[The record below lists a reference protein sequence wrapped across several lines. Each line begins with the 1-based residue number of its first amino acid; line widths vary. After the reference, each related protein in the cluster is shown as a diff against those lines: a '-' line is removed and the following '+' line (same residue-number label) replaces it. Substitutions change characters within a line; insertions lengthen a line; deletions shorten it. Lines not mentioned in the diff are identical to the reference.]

1 MASYLGQVES
11 LKDQFDSL
19 MPFTDKMD
27 VQERQ
32 RDRFFMVLAL
42 IGLRSDL
49 SSVRDQI
56 LASAS
61 VPTLEEVS
69 ARLLRITST
78 PEVNSYDTS
87 IMAVQTNTFQ
97 NGPRKGKGKSTKH
110 CTYCDKGGHT
120 RDVCWLLHGKPPRN
134 NDRPR
139 HAINVAHSGDG
150 ILPTP
155 DVKDT
160 SSHSITLTGAD
171 YNDYLRYQA
180 SKQQSSTSSTA
191 CTVQP

>member
-1 MASYLGQVES
+1 MT
-11 LKDQFDSL
+11 
-19 MPFTDKMD
+19 FTDKLD
-27 VQERQ
+27 DQERQ

-69 ARLLRITST
+69 AKLLRITST

-87 IMAVQTNTFQ
+87 IMAVQTNNFQ

-110 CTYCDKGGHT
+110 STYCDKGGHT
-120 RDVCWLLHGKPPRN
+120 RDVCWSLHGKPPRN

-139 HAINVAHSGDG
+139 HTINVAHSGDG

-155 DVKDT
+155 DVKDR

-171 YNDYLRYQA
+171 YNDYLQYQA

-191 CTVQP
+191 WTVQP